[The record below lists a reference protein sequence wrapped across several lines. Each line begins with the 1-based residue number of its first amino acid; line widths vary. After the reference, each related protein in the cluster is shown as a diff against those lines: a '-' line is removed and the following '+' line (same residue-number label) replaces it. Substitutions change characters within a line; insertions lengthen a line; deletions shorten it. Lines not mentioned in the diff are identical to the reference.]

1 VTPPF
6 AIRALAD
13 TDERAAYTCGSQPL
27 DRYFHQQVTQDIGR
41 RIAACF
47 VAVEIATDR
56 VAGFYTLA
64 TSSIPLP
71 DLPHQIAR
79 KLPRYPLVPAV
90 CLGRLAVDST
100 FKRRGLGSAL
110 LFDALARS
118 LRSEIIAYAM
128 VVDAKDEAAA
138 AFYRHHEFIAFEG
151 HSLKLFLPLVTAKK
165 LL

>member
-13 TDERAAYTCGSQPL
+13 TDERTAFASGSQPL
-27 DRYFHQQVTQDIGR
+27 DRYFHQQVTQDIRR
-41 RIAACF
+41 RISACF
-47 VAVEIATDR
+47 VAVELATDR

-71 DLPHQIAR
+71 DLPPQIGR

-90 CLGRLAVDST
+90 YLGRLAVDTS
-100 FKRRGLGSAL
+100 FKGRGLGSAL
-110 LFDALARS
+110 LFDALARALS
-118 LRSEIIAYAM
+118 SEIIAYAM
-128 VVDAKDEAAA
+128 LVDAKDEGAA
-138 AFYRHHEFIAFEG
+138 AFYKHHEFIPFEG
-151 HSLKLFLPLVTAKK
+151 RPLTLFLPLETAKK